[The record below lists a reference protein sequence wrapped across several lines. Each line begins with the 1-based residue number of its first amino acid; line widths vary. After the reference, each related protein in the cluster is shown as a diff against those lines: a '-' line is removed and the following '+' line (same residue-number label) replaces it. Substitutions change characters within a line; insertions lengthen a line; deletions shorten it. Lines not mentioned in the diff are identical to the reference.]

1 MATKN
6 RQNPATNL
14 GEEDRITLERVAV
27 GFARRLRT
35 AGLVVP
41 VSRTITY
48 SRALDLV
55 GLSSRERVYWAGR
68 ATLLGQRE
76 DVDVYDRVFSA
87 YWLGVSTG
95 VQPEKSEPVLLA
107 LDDVDSDGDSEPEVA
122 PEPDSEALAVR
133 YSAVESLREKDF
145 AAYSEEDW
153 ANAHRLI
160 ASLARSA
167 ELCRNRRQRPARR
180 RHGNLDIRRTVRRSM
195 LTGGEP
201 LVLARK
207 LQTDQPRPV
216 VLLVDVS
223 GSMEMYARALLS
235 FAHAVTWSNRSRKV
249 EVFALGTRL
258 TRITLELRTRDPNV
272 ALAAA
277 SSAVLDWSGGTRLG
291 ENIGRF
297 NDQWGVRGVARGA
310 MVIVLS
316 DGWDRGDPAL
326 MTTEM
331 ERLSRVAH
339 RVVWVNPLKALEG
352 FVPVAQGMAAA
363 LPWVD
368 DFVAGHSIDALEHL
382 ADVIAN
388 ASGTKSAEKISQT
401 LLASR

>member
-14 GEEDRITLERVAV
+14 GEEDRSTLERVAV

-48 SRALDLV
+48 ARALDLV

-68 ATLLGQRE
+68 ATLLGRRE
-76 DVDVYDRVFSA
+76 DVGVYDRVFSA

-95 VQPEKSEPVLLA
+95 VQTDGPEPVLLA
-107 LDDVDSDGDSEPEVA
+107 LDDVESDADGEPEVA
-122 PEPDSEALAVR
+122 PEPDKEMLAVH

-145 AAYSEEDW
+145 AAYSEEEW
-153 ANAHRLI
+153 ADAYRLI
-160 ASLARSA
+160 AALSVSA
-167 ELCRNRRQRPARR
+167 ELRRTRRQRRSRR
-180 RHGNLDIRRTVRRSM
+180 RHGAFDFRRTVRLAM
-195 LTGGEP
+195 HTGGD
-201 LVLARK
+201 LFVHARK
-207 LQTDQPRPV
+207 LPTDQPRPV

-223 GSMEMYARALLS
+223 GSMESHARALLC
-235 FAHAVTWSNRSRKV
+235 FTHAVTWANRSRKV

-297 NDQWGVRGVARGA
+297 NDRWGMRGVARGA
-310 MVIVLS
+310 VVVVLS

-326 MTTEM
+326 MASEM

-352 FVPVAQGMAAA
+352 FAPIAQGMAAA

-388 ASGTKSAEKISQT
+388 SSGTKSSQKINQT
-401 LLASR
+401 LLASK